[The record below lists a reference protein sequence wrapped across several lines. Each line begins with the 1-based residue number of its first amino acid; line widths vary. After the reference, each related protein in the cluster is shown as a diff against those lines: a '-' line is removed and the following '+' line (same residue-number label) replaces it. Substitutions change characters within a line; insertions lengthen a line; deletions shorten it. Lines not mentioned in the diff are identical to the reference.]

1 MEIRAAKGELLLA
14 LIFAAT
20 GVTWIVGALG
30 MPLWEG
36 FAPNSGFLPLI
47 YGFLLTGLSL
57 IILAGLLSGEGAGAD
72 TGMIGKPLLVLAAL
86 IGAVVG
92 LEVVGFAIS
101 IFLMLLVLY
110 AVIERLPILI
120 STAVSAATTAALY
133 FAFKTWLGVPL
144 PAGPI
149 GF

>member
-47 YGFLLTGLSL
+47 YGFLLTALSL